1 VIAKDYISMKINIKS
16 GDTVYITTGKDKGK
30 TGKVLRVLS
39 NKRKVIVEKIN
50 VVKKHSKPTQKS
62 PTGGIS
68 DKELGIDISNVM
80 LYDSKAKTP
89 TRIRFEYNENG
100 KKIRISKKSGEEI

>member
-1 VIAKDYISMKINIKS
+1 MKVNIKS
-16 GDTVYITTGKDKGK
+16 GDTVYVTAGKDKGK
-30 TGKVLRVLS
+30 TGKVLKVLS
-39 NKRKVIVEKIN
+39 DKRKVIVEKVN

-80 LYDSKAKTP
+80 LYDSKTKSR
-89 TRIRFEYNENG
+89 TRVGFKINENG
-100 KKIRISKKSGEEI
+100 KKVRISKKSGEEV

>member
-1 VIAKDYISMKINIKS
+1 MKINIKS

-30 TGKVLRVLS
+30 TGKVLKVLN
-39 NKRKVIVEKIN
+39 NKRKLIVEKIN
-50 VVKKHSKPTQKS
+50 VVKKHSKPTQKN

-80 LYDSKAKTP
+80 LYDSNTKSP
-89 TRIRFEYNENG
+89 TRVRYEFNEQG
-100 KKIRISKKSGEEI
+100 KKVRISKKSGEEI